1 MRARALLTLV
11 LLAVTGCAPAAAPAY
26 EWDLPPGFPTPVVP
40 ADNPMS
46 DEKVELGHYLFFD
59 TRMSGNG
66 TYSCGSC
73 HQQAHAFTDALP
85 LSMGSTGD
93 TTPRG
98 AMAIVNVA
106 YNPVQTWANP
116 GLVSLEDQAMVPMF
130 GAHPN
135 AVELG
140 LSGMED
146 ALVARI
152 AADPMY
158 PPMFAASFPGEAEPI
173 TVANIVRAIACF
185 ERTILSG
192 NSPYDRYTYQG
203 DTSAMSD
210 SALRGQAL
218 FYSERMDCFHCHGGF
233 NFTDGV
239 MHGGTVIPMV
249 QFHNTGLYN
258 IDGRGGYPA
267 PNRGVYEITHEPRDM
282 GAFRAPTLRN
292 IELTAPYF
300 HDGTAATLDDVLDHY
315 AAGGRTITSGPNAGV
330 GAESPLKS
338 IFVHG
343 FTLTADE
350 RADALAF
357 LRSLTDDSF
366 LTDPRYAD
374 PFAHP

>member
-1 MRARALLTLV
+1 MRRIAFVFVLV
-11 LLAVTGCAPAAAPAY
+11 VGCAPAAAPAY
-26 EWDLPPGFPTPVVP
+26 EWDLPTGFPTPIVP

-46 DEKVELGHYLFFD
+46 DEKVELGHFLFYD

-73 HQQAHAFTDALP
+73 HQQSHAFTDALP
-85 LSMGSTGD
+85 VSMGSTGD
-93 TTPRG
+93 MTPRG
-98 AMAIVNVA
+98 AMSLANVA
-106 YNPVQTWANP
+106 YNPVQTWGNP
-116 GLVSLEDQAMVPMF
+116 NLVALEDQAMVPMF

-140 LSGMED
+140 LAGMED

-152 AADPMY
+152 SADPMY
-158 PPMFAASFPGEAEPI
+158 PPMFAASFPGQANPI

-185 ERTILSG
+185 ERTIFSG
-192 NSPYDRYTYQG
+192 DSPYDRYTYQN
-203 DTSAMSD
+203 DSSAMSD

-218 FYSERMDCFHCHGGF
+218 FFAERMDCFHCHGGF
-233 NFTDGV
+233 NFTDDV
-239 MHGGTVIPMV
+239 MHGGTVIPGI

-267 PNRGVYEITHEPRDM
+267 PNRGTYEITMDPRDM

-300 HDGTAATLDDVLDHY
+300 HDGTAATLEDVLDHY
-315 AAGGRTITSGPNAGV
+315 AAGGRTITTGPNAGV

-343 FTLTADE
+343 FTLTDQE
-350 RADALAF
+350 RQDALAF
-357 LRSLTDDSF
+357 LRSLTDESF
-366 LTDPRYAD
+366 LTDTRYAD
-374 PFAHP
+374 PFHR